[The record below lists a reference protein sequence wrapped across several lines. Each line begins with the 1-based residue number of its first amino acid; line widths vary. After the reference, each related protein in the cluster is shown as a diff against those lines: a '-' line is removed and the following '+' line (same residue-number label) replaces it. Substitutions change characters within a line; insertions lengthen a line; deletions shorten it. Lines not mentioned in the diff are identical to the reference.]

1 MIPVAPPRPAPLGSA
16 LTGPALAGSAPAVV
30 IGVGNEFRRDDGAG
44 PAVIARLRDLAPPG
58 VRLVVTDGEPARLVE
73 AWTGAALAIV
83 VDAVR
88 AEPPHPGKIHRFV
101 LDQPRAGTRREASS
115 HGLGLDDAIALAVAL
130 DRMPG
135 QLVVHAIEAADLTQG
150 PGLSPPVA
158 AAVDTAT
165 RAVLGDLDGLPS
177 ERT

>member
-1 MIPVAPPRPAPLGSA
+1 VVPPRPAPLGSA
-16 LTGPALAGSAPAVV
+16 LAGRVPAVV

-44 PAVIARLRDLAPPG
+44 PAVIARLRDLAPPS

-73 AWTGAALAIV
+73 AWTGTALAIV

-101 LDQPRAGTRREASS
+101 LDQPRAGARREASS

-135 QLVVHAIEAADLTQG
+135 RLVVHAIEAADLTQG

-158 AAVDTAT
+158 AAVDTVA
-165 RAVLGDLDGLPS
+165 RAVLADLDGQPS